1 MSQSTLPRAD
11 SPHDDRDQPRFEGEL
26 VLGGHVRERASGRV
40 PWLLAGGAAVVTTLS
55 AAVATVPLFAREDQL
70 TVFLPLLVW
79 VAAPGIGPAAT
90 WAGEVARSWRSAFGV
105 WFTLPYAAVL
115 FASAGVAGIEWP
127 AWVAPA
133 VGLAAAVPFALLSRD
148 PDAVPR
154 LVPQRGAVVPRGTL
168 LTGVAVMVS
177 VLAAGSDRDLWGAV
191 AQVVLLVALGCVALR
206 TTGLAGAASRWRP
219 RHWLALVWGTLVAWA
234 CIALRAAG
242 GPFAAYPWLGVLAA
256 LVAGTPLVRLGL
268 RR

>member
-1 MSQSTLPRAD
+1 MS
-11 SPHDDRDQPRFEGEL
+11 
-26 VLGGHVRERASGRV
+26 
-40 PWLLAGGAAVVTTLS
+40 
-55 AAVATVPLFAREDQL
+55 
-70 TVFLPLLVW
+70 
-79 VAAPGIGPAAT
+79 
-90 WAGEVARSWRSAFGV
+90 ARSRLSVPCDTANPSDAIRSANSV
-105 WFTLPYAAVL
+105 CERIV
-115 FASAGVAGIEWP
+115 
-127 AWVAPA
+127 AWVGAEIARRAPVLA
-133 VGLAAAVPFALLSRD
+133 RLAALSRD